1 MRYLEVGTILTTH
14 GIKGEVK
21 VNIITDDITR
31 FDVGNKLYVLKDNK
45 YEEIVIDSFRMHK
58 NMALI
63 TFNNIKDINFVLPYI
78 KLTIYVNPDE
88 LQSNTDGFYFDDLI
102 GLDVVDVN
110 DDNKLIGQVVDVLEV
125 PQGCILRIKK
135 QNGKKALVPF
145 VDEFIKNVD
154 LENKKIE
161 IASIEG
167 LLWS

>member
-31 FDVGNKLYVLKDNK
+31 FNVGNKLYILKDNK
-45 YEEIVIDSFRMHK
+45 YEPITIDSFRIHK

-63 TFNNIKDINFVLPYI
+63 TFNNIKDINLVLPYI
-78 KLTIYVNPDE
+78 KTTIYVNPEE
-88 LQSNTDGFYFDDLI
+88 LESNTEGFYFDDLI
-102 GLDVVDVN
+102 GLEVFDSSDN
-110 DDNKLIGQVVDVLEV
+110 NKLIGKVIDVLEV
-125 PQGCILRIKK
+125 PQGSILRVKK
-135 QNGKKALVPF
+135 ENGKNALIPF

-154 LENKKIE
+154 LENSVIE

-167 LLWS
+167 LLW